1 MKYNLLELL
10 VMALMTIVGTSS
22 CEAKPSKDAL
32 PTEKMQKSLGDSI
45 TKVSMNAKNITV
57 ELQGASQTDSVV
69 KNAKLTKK
77 QCYVMRFMI
86 TNEKNFESNDTV
98 YGKIMP
104 NAIYT
109 FSYKKQNVLV
119 AIDFGLRKWQIQ
131 DESGKPLIQFDL
143 KDEGL
148 LYLTHLVF
156 PENGMIN
163 YYYENKEKK

>member
-1 MKYNLLELL
+1 MKINIGQFL
-10 VMALMTIVGTSS
+10 VALILTIIGISS

-32 PTEKMQKSLGDSI
+32 PTVKMQKSLGDSI
-45 TKVSMNAKNITV
+45 TKVIMNAKNITA

-69 KNAKLTKK
+69 TNAKLAKK

-98 YGKIMP
+98 YGKLMP
-104 NAIYT
+104 NVVYKFT
-109 FSYKKQNVLV
+109 YKKQNVLV
-119 AIDFGLRKWQIQ
+119 AVDFGLRKWQIQ

-163 YYYENKEKK
+163 YYYKNKEKK

>member
-1 MKYNLLELL
+1 MCFVFL
-10 VMALMTIVGTSS
+10 TIMDVFS

-32 PTEKMQKSLGDSI
+32 PTEKIQKILGDSI
-45 TKVSMNAKNITV
+45 TKVIMDAKYITA

-69 KNAKLTKK
+69 TKAKLTKK

-86 TNEKNFESNDTV
+86 TNEKNFECNDTV

-104 NAIYT
+104 NVLYT
-109 FSYKKQNVLV
+109 FTSKKKNVIV

-131 DESGKPLIQFDL
+131 DEKGKPLIQFDS
-143 KDEGL
+143 KDNGL

-156 PENGMIN
+156 PKNEMID
-163 YYYENKEKK
+163 YYYNNKEKK

>member
-1 MKYNLLELL
+1 MKMNRIILL
-10 VMALMTIVGTSS
+10 VMALLTIAGISS

-45 TKVSMNAKNITV
+45 TKVIMNAKNITA

-69 KNAKLTKK
+69 TNAKLTKK
-77 QCYVMRFMI
+77 QGYVMRFMI

-109 FSYKKQNVLV
+109 FNYKKQNVIV
-119 AIDFGLRKWQIQ
+119 VIDFGLRKWQIQ
-131 DESGKPLIQFDL
+131 NENQKPLIQFDL

-156 PENGMIN
+156 PENEMIN

>member
-1 MKYNLLELL
+1 MKRNQFGVLI
-10 VMALMTIVGTSS
+10 MALLTIVGVNC

-32 PTEKMQKSLGDSI
+32 PTEKMQRCLGDSI
-45 TKVSMNAKNITV
+45 TRVLMSSKNITAD
-57 ELQGASQTDSVV
+57 LQGTSQTDSVV
-69 KNAKLTKK
+69 TDAKLTKK

-104 NAIYT
+104 NVVYAFT
-109 FSYKKQNVLV
+109 YKNQNVFV
-119 AIDFGLRKWQIQ
+119 AVDFGLRKWQIQ
-131 DESGKPLIQFDL
+131 DENGKPLIQFDL
-143 KDEGL
+143 NDDGL

-156 PENGMIN
+156 PENKMIN

>member
-1 MKYNLLELL
+1 MKRNLFGLV
-10 VMALMTIVGTSS
+10 VMALLTIVGVSS

-32 PTEKMQKSLGDSI
+32 PTEKMQKCLGDSI
-45 TKVSMNAKNITV
+45 TKVLMTSKIITAD
-57 ELQGASQTDSVV
+57 LQGASQTDSVV
-69 KNAKLTKK
+69 TNAKLTKK

-86 TNEKNFESNDTV
+86 TNEKNFESNDIV

-104 NAIYT
+104 NVVYT
-109 FSYKKQNVLV
+109 FTCKKQNVFV
-119 AIDFGLRKWQIQ
+119 AVDFGLKKWQIQ
-131 DESGKPLIQFDL
+131 DENGKPLIQFDL

-156 PENGMIN
+156 PNNGMIN

>member
-1 MKYNLLELL
+1 MRYSQFGLL
-10 VMALMTIVGTSS
+10 VMSLLTIVGISS

-45 TKVSMNAKNITV
+45 TKVIMNAKNITA

-69 KNAKLTKK
+69 TNAKLTKK

-86 TNEKNFESNDTV
+86 TNEKNYESNDTV
-98 YGKIMP
+98 YGKLMP
-104 NAIYT
+104 NVVYT
-109 FSYKKQNVLV
+109 FNYKKQTVFV
-119 AIDFGLRKWQIQ
+119 AVDFGLRKWQIQ
-131 DESGKPLIQFDL
+131 DENGKPLIQFDL
-143 KDEGL
+143 KDEGM

-156 PENGMIN
+156 PENRMIN

>member
-1 MKYNLLELL
+1 MNRIRFNLL
-10 VMALMTIVGTSS
+10 VMALLTIVGISS
-22 CEAKPSKDAL
+22 CEAKPSKDEL
-32 PTEKMQKSLGDSI
+32 PTEKMQKNLGDSI
-45 TKVSMNAKNITV
+45 TKVIMNAKNITA
-57 ELQGASQTDSVV
+57 ELQGASQTDSIVT
-69 KNAKLTKK
+69 NAKLTKK
-77 QCYVMRFMI
+77 QCFVMRFMI

-104 NAIYT
+104 NVVYT
-109 FSYKKQNVLV
+109 FNYKKQNVFIAV
-119 AIDFGLRKWQIQ
+119 DFGLRKWQIQ
-131 DESGKPLIQFDL
+131 DENGKPLIQFDL